1 MWKWIVG
8 SVLAIVLLLAGK
20 CYAGYR
26 RITDGTVAQTTIGEP
41 PERVFASLA
50 HPDSIGAWMTRT
62 AGITSTGKGAFQP
75 GDTVRIAAYRA
86 SNGTAAGG
94 QVLVIREV
102 KPPVLLVV
110 DAVRFN
116 PMGEAVVTHVR
127 RDSLVAAGD
136 STIVISLF
144 LPVPFVR
151 NAARDTGGTRASA
164 VMSTAE
170 KVITGASR
178 MQRQTE
184 LDQLKAYFDRSR
196 HPDD

>member
-1 MWKWIVG
+1 MGKDAQAERRRGIIVETKLH
-8 SVLAIVLLLAGK
+8 VP
-20 CYAGYR
+20 
-26 RITDGTVAQTTIGEP
+26 EP
-41 PERVFASLA
+41 RQGL
-50 HPDSIGAWMTRT
+50 
-62 AGITSTGKGAFQP
+62 
-75 GDTVRIAAYRA
+75 
-86 SNGTAAGG
+86 
-94 QVLVIREV
+94 
-102 KPPVLLVV
+102 
-110 DAVRFN
+110 
-116 PMGEAVVTHVR
+116 VR